1 MKTLSSLPLIELEP
15 GNMGYVRQLQ
25 GGRAVVGRLAALG
38 FTPGAPVTLIRK
50 QHRGPLLVSVRGTQ
64 IALGQQEAQHVLL
77 SPADNE
83 EPTSA
88 LDNASPCYTIA
99 LAGQPNVGK
108 STVFNLLTGLNQ
120 HVGNW
125 TGKTIEQKTGQFTH
139 AGRTYQIVDLPGTY
153 SLTANSEEERLA
165 REYILQEQ
173 PDLVIVVVD
182 AATLERNLY
191 LLAEIL
197 LLPAPV
203 VLALNMMDVARQE
216 GIQVEPDVLQSAL
229 GIPVIPMS
237 ASRGQGINTLIETAT
252 QLLDGKIAYQPRR
265 PSILPAHQSVLNTL
279 TTQLTPFVPTPYPPE
294 WVALKLLEGDEEI
307 TSLMKKLVP
316 AQEWEKIGALLYQH
330 EDAILDIAGARYEWI
345 ARMVRAAI
353 VQPQV
358 TRVGLTA
365 RLDRILTHP
374 FWGTLSL
381 ILILGSVFWL
391 TYTIGSPLQ
400 NWLSDQVNLLA
411 DLLRT
416 WMTPAPPWLTEML
429 ASGVLGGLGMV
440 LTFLPILAIFYAT
453 LGLLEDTGYLARAAY
468 LSDRWMHQLGLHGKS
483 FLPILLGFGCNVPA
497 VFGTRII
504 ESPRARLLTTLLI
517 PFIPCTAR
525 MAVIAILTPLFFPNN
540 AALVTW
546 ALVGSNLLLLA
557 ILGWLL
563 HHFAFQ
569 DEHMAFIMELPL
581 YHLPNLKTIGLYIW
595 HNLISFLE
603 KAGKVILLASL
614 LVWVFSYFPTGQ
626 VQSSY
631 LGQVGQWLEPLGHSM
646 GIPWQALIAI
656 LTSVAAKENTIAT
669 LGVLYGDLNNLSQQ
683 IAPQAGLALLVFQM
697 LFIPCIGTLAAIYQE
712 TRSFKWTAFS
722 IILTLLLSITA
733 AILVY
738 QIGSLF

>member
-1 MKTLSSLPLIELEP
+1 
-15 GNMGYVRQLQ
+15 
-25 GGRAVVGRLAALG
+25 
-38 FTPGAPVTLIRK
+38 
-50 QHRGPLLVSVRGTQ
+50 
-64 IALGQQEAQHVLL
+64 
-77 SPADNE
+77 
-83 EPTSA
+83 
-88 LDNASPCYTIA
+88 
-99 LAGQPNVGK
+99 
-108 STVFNLLTGLNQ
+108 
-120 HVGNW
+120 
-125 TGKTIEQKTGQFTH
+125 
-139 AGRTYQIVDLPGTY
+139 
-153 SLTANSEEERLA
+153 
-165 REYILQEQ
+165 
-173 PDLVIVVVD
+173 
-182 AATLERNLY
+182 
-191 LLAEIL
+191 
-197 LLPAPV
+197 
-203 VLALNMMDVARQE
+203 
-216 GIQVEPDVLQSAL
+216 
-229 GIPVIPMS
+229 
-237 ASRGQGINTLIETAT
+237 
-252 QLLDGKIAYQPRR
+252 
-265 PSILPAHQSVLNTL
+265 
-279 TTQLTPFVPTPYPPE
+279 
-294 WVALKLLEGDEEI
+294 
-307 TSLMKKLVP
+307 
-316 AQEWEKIGALLYQH
+316 
-330 EDAILDIAGARYEWI
+330 
-345 ARMVRAAI
+345 
-353 VQPQV
+353 
-358 TRVGLTA
+358 
-365 RLDRILTHP
+365 
-374 FWGTLSL
+374 
-381 ILILGSVFWL
+381 
-391 TYTIGSPLQ
+391 
-400 NWLSDQVNLLA
+400 
-411 DLLRT
+411 
-416 WMTPAPPWLTEML
+416 
-429 ASGVLGGLGMV
+429 
-440 LTFLPILAIFYAT
+440 
-453 LGLLEDTGYLARAAY
+453 
-468 LSDRWMHQLGLHGKS
+468 MHQLGLHGKS

-722 IILTLLLSITA
+722 IILTLFLSITA